1 MRDRARAMRRAPTD
15 AERILWSLI
24 RRERL
29 GLRFRR
35 QAWLGKYIADFV
47 CFSPLI
53 VVEVD
58 GSQHANNGYDALRD
72 AEFGSRGYKVL
83 RFWNNEVFDNPDGV
97 CEAILRAAGRSTV
110 PGVESRAR

>member
-1 MRDRARAMRRAPTD
+1 MRDRARAMRKAPTD

-58 GSQHANNGYDALRD
+58 GSQHANCDYDAARD
-72 AEFGSRGYKVL
+72 AAFRGHGYTVV

-110 PGVESRAR
+110 PRVDERAR